1 MGLDGLHRDVLGTR
15 YSVLG
20 SPVSPLG
27 VGPAVTPLGTSNTN
41 NPDGI
46 VDKRAAA
53 TFVYYP
59 QPLGFQAEWTVGRG
73 PGLNEPKQQSSIG
86 HYTADMP

>member
-15 YSVLG
+15 FANQSSG
-20 SPVSPLG
+20 GWPCRH
-27 VGPAVTPLGTSNTN
+27 AAGTSNTN